1 MIRPNEIR
9 TTTIAAAIVII
20 AATTVMIST
29 AVAIRT
35 AIGIKTA
42 IGIGIKTA
50 IASIRTETVIVTMTR
65 ITTAIIARTAAEDL
79 TAETASGAVVCRR
92 RIRADSTATTR
103 AGSAIAELTTKAR
116 PRAWTDGCGTFTRI
130 TGFQTTFRSTRLR
143 PRERVQSWRT
153 NKRTQAAFGRS
164 RETWTSFSRL
174 SDVFSACPH
183 TAVTSVVL
191 WLPVPREIRTDCINT
206 TSSWMSVCYRYN
218 I

>member
-9 TTTIAAAIVII
+9 TTMTAAAIVII

-79 TAETASGAVVCRR
+79 TAETASGVVAYRR
-92 RIRADSTATTR
+92 RIRADLTATTR
-103 AGSAIAELTTKAR
+103 AGSAIAEVTIKAR
-116 PRAWTDGCGTFTRI
+116 AESMDRRMRDLYAHYGIPNNVPFNQIASSRAGPI
-130 TGFQTTFRSTRLR
+130 
-143 PRERVQSWRT
+143 V
-153 NKRTQAAFGRS
+153 A
-164 RETWTSFSRL
+164 
-174 SDVFSACPH
+174 
-183 TAVTSVVL
+183 
-191 WLPVPREIRTDCINT
+191 
-206 TSSWMSVCYRYN
+206 Y
-218 I
+218 

>member
-65 ITTAIIARTAAEDL
+65 ITTPVIAQTAAEDL
-79 TAETASGAVVCRR
+79 RDGLACGVDAYRR
-92 RIRADSTATTR
+92 AITT
-103 AGSAIAELTTKAR
+103 ELTAR
-116 PRAWTDGCGTFTRI
+116 
-130 TGFQTTFRSTRLR
+130 
-143 PRERVQSWRT
+143 
-153 NKRTQAAFGRS
+153 
-164 RETWTSFSRL
+164 
-174 SDVFSACPH
+174 
-183 TAVTSVVL
+183 
-191 WLPVPREIRTDCINT
+191 
-206 TSSWMSVCYRYN
+206 
-218 I
+218 

>member
-65 ITTAIIARTAAEDL
+65 ITTAIIARAAAEDL
-79 TAETASGAVVCRR
+79 TAETASGAVACRR
-92 RIRADSTATTR
+92 RIRAGLTAITR
-103 AGSAIAELTTKAR
+103 AGSDIA
-116 PRAWTDGCGTFTRI
+116 
-130 TGFQTTFRSTRLR
+130 SNN
-143 PRERVQSWRT
+143 QSE
-153 NKRTQAAFGRS
+153 AES
-164 RETWTSFSRL
+164 
-174 SDVFSACPH
+174 
-183 TAVTSVVL
+183 
-191 WLPVPREIRTDCINT
+191 
-206 TSSWMSVCYRYN
+206 M
-218 I
+218 

>member
-1 MIRPNEIR
+1 MIRPNELR

-42 IGIGIKTA
+42 IGIGMKAA

-130 TGFQTTFRSTRLR
+130 TGFQKTPIKPGKTRKFALTSAFWGLR
-143 PRERVQSWRT
+143 YALDTKIHSKPVLSLCFGEFSPKSALWAARQTAGAGPHSVER
-153 NKRTQAAFGRS
+153 
-164 RETWTSFSRL
+164 
-174 SDVFSACPH
+174 D
-183 TAVTSVVL
+183 
-191 WLPVPREIRTDCINT
+191 
-206 TSSWMSVCYRYN
+206 
-218 I
+218 